1 METVTTTSQET
12 QVKKSEKNVYCVVCK
27 SDRNV
32 VEFKGKKNICKPC
45 IAEAIS
51 M

>member
-12 QVKKSEKNVYCVVCK
+12 QVKSEKNVYCVVCK

-32 VEFKGKKNICKPC
+32 VEFKGKNICKPC